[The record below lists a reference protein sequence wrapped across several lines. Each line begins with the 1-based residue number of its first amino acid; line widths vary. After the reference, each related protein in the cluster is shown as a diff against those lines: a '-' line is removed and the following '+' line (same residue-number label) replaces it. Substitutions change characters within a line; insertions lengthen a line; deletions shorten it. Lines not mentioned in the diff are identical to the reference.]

1 MPTHAI
7 PVIRLISAY
16 YAKLLKHYLN
26 RRGAKRCI
34 LTDYANKVEINGIA
48 QNIEKER
55 ITGNPTLTK
64 LS

>member
-1 MPTHAI
+1 M
-7 PVIRLISAY
+7 SAY

-26 RRGAKRCI
+26 LRGAKRCI
-34 LTDYANKVEINGIA
+34 LTDCANKVEINGIA

-55 ITGNPTLTK
+55 ITGNQTLTK

>member
-1 MPTHAI
+1 MPTPAI
-7 PVIRLISAY
+7 PVIRLILAY
-16 YAKLLKHYLN
+16 YAKQLKYYLN

-34 LTDYANKVEINGIA
+34 LTDCANKVKINRIA

>member
-1 MPTHAI
+1 MPTPAI
-7 PVIRLISAY
+7 PVIRLMSAY
-16 YAKLLKHYLN
+16 YAELLKRYLN

-34 LTDYANKVEINGIA
+34 LTDCANKVKINGIA

-55 ITGNPTLTK
+55 ITGNPTLTQ